1 MLLQRLSEYTQ
12 RPGAAQPLP
21 RLYARQAIRYIL
33 DLDGDGRLLGPP
45 IDTADAASP
54 ATRRGTR
61 RPAPL
66 IQRSSTIQPLLLA
79 DNAEYTFGLA
89 REGSRVERV
98 AACHAAYMDLLH
110 ACETAG
116 GERAV
121 SAVRR
126 FLEGAGSSDLALPA
140 DVDRGALLTFRVDGR
155 FVIDLPGVQAFWA
168 DHHDPAAH
176 AAPVMECLVCGRRRP
191 VLARLEGKVKGVPGK
206 QTSGTSLI
214 SANADAFESYGQPAS
229 LGAPTCAECAERFT
243 RAINELLA
251 DPATRVV
258 LGGMAF
264 VAWTRQAVPF
274 SFTTYLSQPTP
285 ELVADLLRSL
295 HRGGPLPPL
304 EEAAFYGLVLS
315 GSGGRAVVRDW
326 IDTTVGEAKANLGR
340 WFERQRIVGPS
351 GEEHRPLGLYAL
363 AAATVREPRRDLSPV
378 LPRALLHAALTGG
391 PVPWDV
397 LYAAVRRNRA
407 EQTVDRSRAAL
418 IKLVLLSQDP
428 HSAEDAMVQLDVGH
442 PSPAYHCGRL
452 LAVLEE
458 IQRAAMPGINATIVD
473 RFFGTASTA
482 PASVFGRLLRGGQ
495 PHLAKLER
503 DRPGTYVA
511 LQRRLEEVLAQLA
524 SFPRTLTLQEQGLF
538 ALGYYHQRGADR
550 GAARAAA
557 ERRRGGADA
566 VPADPTTPEHEE
578 SLA

>member
-1 MLLQRLSEYTQ
+1 MLLQRLSEYTE
-12 RPGAAQPLP
+12 RPGAPQALP

-33 DLDGDGRLLGPP
+33 ELDDEGRLLGPP

-54 ATRRGTR
+54 ASRRGTR

-66 IQRSSTIQPLLLA
+66 IQRAYAIKPLLLA

-89 REGSRVERV
+89 REGSRPDRV
-98 AACHAAYMDLLH
+98 VACHAAYMDLVR
-110 ACETAG
+110 ACATAS
-116 GERAV
+116 GEGAV
-121 SAVRR
+121 SAVRQ
-126 FLEGAGSSDLALPA
+126 FLDGAGSSDLAPFA
-140 DVDRGALLTFRVDGR
+140 GIDRGALLTFRVEGQ
-155 FVIDLPGVQAFWA
+155 FVIDLPAVQLFWA
-168 DHHDPAAH
+168 DYHDPAAH

-191 VLARLEGKVKGVPGK
+191 VLQRLEGKVKGVPGGRS
-206 QTSGTSLI
+206 SGTSLI
-214 SANADAFESYGQPAS
+214 SANAEAFESYGQPAS
-229 LGAPTCAECAERFT
+229 LGAPTCVDCSERFT

-251 DPATRVV
+251 DPTTRVV

-264 VAWTRQAVPF
+264 VAWTREPVSF

-285 ELVADLLRSL
+285 ELVTDLLRSL
-295 HRGGPLPPL
+295 QRGGPVPPVD
-304 EEAAFYGLVLS
+304 ATAFYGLVLS

-326 IDTTVGEAKANLGR
+326 IDTTVGQAKVSLAR

-391 PVPWDV
+391 PLPWDV
-397 LYAAVRRNRA
+397 LYQAVRRNRA
-407 EQTVDRSRAAL
+407 EQTVDRSRASL
-418 IKLVLLSQDP
+418 IKLVLVSQDP
-428 HSAEDAMVQLDVGH
+428 NHAEDTMVQQDVGH
-442 PSPAYHCGRL
+442 LSPAYHCGRL

-482 PASVFGRLLRGGQ
+482 PASVFGRLVRGAQ
-495 PHLAKLER
+495 PHLSKLER
-503 DRPGTYVA
+503 DRPGTYIA
-511 LQRRLEEVLAQLA
+511 LQRRLEEVLAPLSA
-524 SFPRTLTLQEQGLF
+524 FPRTLTLQEQGLF
-538 ALGYYHQRGADR
+538 ALGYYHQRAADR
-550 GAARAAA
+550 AAARAAA
-557 ERRRGGADA
+557 ERRRGEADA
-566 VPADPTTPEHEE
+566 SSVDPTVPEHEE